1 MSAAPSPST
10 IQRRRLEEDV
20 RRGCALLLQLGVTD
34 EELDRLLIKARL
46 ALARLFQEARE
57 RAELVAL

>member
-1 MSAAPSPST
+1 MNASPA
-10 IQRRRLEEDV
+10 ILQRRRLEEDI
-20 RRGCALLLQLGVTD
+20 RRECALLLQLGVSD

-46 ALARLFQEARE
+46 AMARLFQEARE